1 MWGWSAQAGA
11 AASRKARARASALL
25 TRLGSSPSFLRRS
38 PSTSFPP
45 LSPSKQIDCAQ
56 ACADREGCASY
67 QYCGYGSY
75 DDTCLYVTAPEG
87 TAPGTTQ
94 AGKGDCFL
102 GSGHWR
108 QVPTDK
114 PFGGWTVGI
123 ACSSYAADPAP
134 VAAEGE
140 EGGGEPADAAAVP
153 VVAAPV
159 AIAAKKPAAAAAAPK
174 KPLEE
179 KAAEAPAPAAAP
191 AKKAAPAPAGSP
203 AWAAALPPS
212 PVKAMTV
219 PTAVTKVATAAQP
232 ELKVASIPEA

>member
-1 MWGWSAQAGA
+1 
-11 AASRKARARASALL
+11 
-25 TRLGSSPSFLRRS
+25 
-38 PSTSFPP
+38 
-45 LSPSKQIDCAQ
+45 
-56 ACADREGCASY
+56 
-67 QYCGYGSY
+67 
-75 DDTCLYVTAPEG
+75 VTAPEG

-134 VAAEGE
+134 VTAEGE
-140 EGGGEPADAAAVP
+140 EGDGEPADAAAVP

-179 KAAEAPAPAAAP
+179 KAAAAPAPAAAP
-191 AKKAAPAPAGSP
+191 TKKAAPAPP
-203 AWAAALPPS
+203 ARPPGRPPCRPRPS
-212 PVKAMTV
+212 RP
-219 PTAVTKVATAAQP
+219 
-232 ELKVASIPEA
+232 